1 MKKLLL
7 VSLAMALMLTGCS
20 ARSKTLKPDEAK
32 ARAENF
38 INTALMSPGSQA
50 IVKEIEKVNG
60 FYKIQVD
67 IGGGEPIESYLSL
80 DGKLFFPQALDID
93 VINEQLA
100 AATSSDS
107 DNGSVATVEQK
118 SDKPTVD
125 LFVMSYCP
133 YGLQM
138 ERGILPVVEKLGDK
152 IDFKLRFCDYAM
164 HDKPEIEENLAQYCI
179 QKEQPNK
186 FISYL
191 NCFIKSGDAASCYKE
206 AKIDESAL
214 NTCTST
220 ADKQYNIMASFNDQN
235 SWNSQFPPFNIDKAD
250 NEKYNV
256 QGSPTLIINGQE
268 VSSNRDSAS
277 LLKTICSAFNNAPE
291 ECSAELSSST
301 PAAGFTADTG
311 SGAASSE
318 ANCQ

>member
-20 ARSKTLKPDEAK
+20 ARSKNLKPDEAK

-38 INTALMSPGSQA
+38 INAALMSPGSQA
-50 IVKEIEKVNG
+50 IVKEIEQVDG

-93 VINEQLA
+93 LINEQLA
-100 AATSSDS
+100 SNSSDS
-107 DNGSVATVEQK
+107 SGGSVATVEQK

-152 IDFKLRFCDYAM
+152 IDFKIRFCDYAM

-186 FISYL
+186 FLSYL
-191 NCFIKSGDAASCYKE
+191 NCFIKSGNAVSCYKE

-220 ADKQYNIMASFNDQN
+220 TDKQYNIMASFNDQN

-291 ECSAELSSST
+291 ECSAELSSNA
-301 PAAGFTADTG
+301 PAAGFTADTSG
-311 SGAASSE
+311 GAASSE

>member
-1 MKKLLL
+1 
-7 VSLAMALMLTGCS
+7 MALMLTGCS
-20 ARSKTLKPDEAK
+20 ARSKNLKPDEAK

-38 INTALMSPGSQA
+38 INAALMSPGSQA
-50 IVKEIEKVNG
+50 IVKEIEQVDG

-93 VINEQLA
+93 LINEQLA
-100 AATSSDS
+100 SNSSDS
-107 DNGSVATVEQK
+107 SGGSVATVEQK

-152 IDFKLRFCDYAM
+152 IDFKIRFCDYAM

-186 FISYL
+186 FLSYL
-191 NCFIKSGDAASCYKE
+191 NCFIKSGNAVSCYKE

-220 ADKQYNIMASFNDQN
+220 TDKQYNIMASFNDQN

-291 ECSAELSSST
+291 ECSAELSSNA
-301 PAAGFTADTG
+301 PAAGFTADTSG
-311 SGAASSE
+311 GAASSE
-318 ANCQ
+318 ASCQ

>member
-20 ARSKTLKPDEAK
+20 ARSKNLKPDEAK

-38 INTALMSPGSQA
+38 INAALMSPGSQA
-50 IVKEIEKVNG
+50 IVKEIEQVDG

-67 IGGGEPIESYLSL
+67 IGGGEPIEYYLSL

-93 VINEQLA
+93 LINEQLA
-100 AATSSDS
+100 SNSSDS
-107 DNGSVATVEQK
+107 SGGSVATVEQK

-152 IDFKLRFCDYAM
+152 IDFKIRFCDYAM

-186 FISYL
+186 FLSYL
-191 NCFIKSGDAASCYKE
+191 NCFIKSGNAVSCYKE

-220 ADKQYNIMASFNDQN
+220 TDKQYNIMASFNDQN

-291 ECSAELSSST
+291 ECSAELSSNA
-301 PAAGFTADTG
+301 PAAGFTADTSG
-311 SGAASSE
+311 GAASSE
-318 ANCQ
+318 ASCQ